1 VVTASHRLIVPLRRW
16 RGRRSG
22 GEVRR
27 GRLQRRG
34 LGGAAMRISQE
45 AVIGT
50 LLMIL
55 GLIIYA
61 LLWNGVF

>member
-1 VVTASHRLIVPLRRW
+1 
-16 RGRRSG
+16 
-22 GEVRR
+22 
-27 GRLQRRG
+27 
-34 LGGAAMRISQE
+34 MRISQE

-61 LLWNGVF
+61 LLWNDVF

>member
-1 VVTASHRLIVPLRRW
+1 
-16 RGRRSG
+16 
-22 GEVRR
+22 
-27 GRLQRRG
+27 
-34 LGGAAMRISQE
+34 MRISQE